1 MAHDWCHWSA
11 LLPPTWKEEVIHWIQ
26 QDIPKWDVGGFVV
39 GDAPHYAMLLG
50 KSEGVLAGVPFANF
64 VFEYV
69 GLTVEWLKPEGHY
82 ITAEEAAAKTP
93 VAKVSG
99 PTRKLLVA
107 ERTALNILARCS
119 GVASAAHAA
128 MSIAREQKTNMR
140 IL

>member
-1 MAHDWCHWSA
+1 MAHDWSA

-69 GLTVEWLKPEGHY
+69 GLTVDLLSRSLETLQDVVDC
-82 ITAEEAAAKTP
+82 AAGVGSHSYSECFGQRELTH
-93 VAKVSG
+93 SHTTH
-99 PTRKLLVA
+99 TR
-107 ERTALNILARCS
+107 S
-119 GVASAAHAA
+119 
-128 MSIAREQKTNMR
+128 
-140 IL
+140 